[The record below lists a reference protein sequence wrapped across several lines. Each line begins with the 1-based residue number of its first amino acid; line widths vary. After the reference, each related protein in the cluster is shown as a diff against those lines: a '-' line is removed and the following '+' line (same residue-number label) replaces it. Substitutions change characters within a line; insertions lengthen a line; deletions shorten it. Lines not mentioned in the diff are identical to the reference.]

1 MSLNSKEKTS
11 KHIKQRLRSSQLTAV
26 ISISLVLFLL
36 GLVGTMILFAGKI
49 SNYVKENIGFSIIL
63 KENIKEIDSF
73 RLQKDLDA
81 SIFIKSTDY
90 ITRERAAEEF
100 QEALGENFVDFLG
113 YNPLL
118 ASIEV
123 KLYADYANPDSLVMI
138 KSRLAEY
145 DQIKEVYYQE
155 NLVDLLNNNI
165 QRISVYLMIFSALL
179 MLVSI
184 VLINNTVRL
193 TIYARRFL
201 INTMKLVGATHSFI
215 RRPFLLQSMGQGILG
230 SLVAIVLLSFVLKA
244 LESEFTAIIS
254 FKDYELI
261 GVLFAGII
269 LLGILLSLLAA
280 YFASTKYLRM
290 KTDQLFN

>member
-123 KLYADYANPDSLVMI
+123 KLYAEYANPDSLVMI

>member
-63 KENIKEIDSF
+63 NENIKEIDSF

>member
-1 MSLNSKEKTS
+1 MSLNTKEKSTRYF
-11 KHIKQRLRSSQLTAV
+11 KNRLRSSQVTAI
-26 ISISLVLFLL
+26 ISISLVLFML
-36 GLVGTMILFAGKI
+36 GLMGTMILFAGRI

-63 KENIKEIDSF
+63 NDEIKEIDSF

-81 SIFIKSTDY
+81 THYIKSTEY
-90 ITRERAAEEF
+90 IAREKAAQEF

-123 KLYADYANPDSLVMI
+123 KLYAEYTNQDSLLMI
-138 KSRLAEY
+138 KDHLSQY

-155 NLVDLLNNNI
+155 NLVNLLNNNI
-165 QRISVYLMIFSALL
+165 KRISIYLMFFSFLL
-179 MLVSI
+179 LLISI

-193 TIYARRFL
+193 TIYARRFI

-215 RRPFLLQSMGQGILG
+215 RLPFLMQSIWQGIIASILSIALLSVVLRAMEKEFNEIISFREFELIG
-230 SLVAIVLLSFVLKA
+230 ILFASIVLLGI
-244 LESEFTAIIS
+244 IIS
-254 FKDYELI
+254 
-261 GVLFAGII
+261 A
-269 LLGILLSLLAA
+269 LSA

-290 KTDQLFN
+290 KTDHLFY